1 MKRTLNTLAFNI
13 TDGIGHLEM
22 CQLPANLMTTEFF
35 SEFNEMVEELRIMN
49 GLHAIVISS
58 TGRHFSSGADLE
70 ELLEQVVK
78 PDKGIHPE
86 MNENWR
92 ALSEKNY
99 HSFLFFEETEI
110 PVIAAI
116 RGVCIGSALELALF
130 SHFRF
135 CGEDAVFGLPETT
148 FNLMPALGGIRKFAA
163 LFGQAKA
170 IELVLRGNTFGAEEA
185 RQYQLVDRIIPRR
198 KVVEYSISFARKVM
212 KNYKKQKAPLY
223 LQQIPLDDSFFI

>member
-1 MKRTLNTLAFNI
+1 MNFDLKTLAFNI
-13 TDGIGHLEM
+13 NDGIGHLELI
-22 CQLPANLMTTEFF
+22 QAPANQMTTEFF
-35 SEFNEMVEELRIMN
+35 SEFNELVGELRIMQ
-49 GLHAIVISS
+49 GLDAIVISS
-58 TGRHFSSGADLE
+58 RGRHFSSGADLE
-70 ELLEQVVK
+70 ELLEQAVTS
-78 PDKGIHPE
+78 GEQNHLE

-92 ALSEKNY
+92 AFSEKNY
-99 HSFLFFEETEI
+99 HSFLFFEETKI

-148 FNLMPALGGIRKFAA
+148 FNLIPALGGIRKFAA
-163 LFGQAKA
+163 LCGQAKA

-185 RQYQLVDRIIPRR
+185 KQYHLVDRIIPRR

-212 KNYKKQKAPLY
+212 KNYKKQKALLY
-223 LQQIPLDDSFFI
+223 LQQTPLDDSFFN